1 MARMTRSTD
10 ISPLSVLLSRVD
22 AVSDG
27 SPSRDTVPCGFPSLD
42 KMLGG
47 GFRRGDLIV
56 LGGDVAS
63 GKSALALAFAIRA
76 TALQPNHP
84 GVAFLTAEMAVE
96 RVLERVLAIEAR
108 ARIDDLRL
116 GTLDDVARS
125 NAGAVALRLREQ
137 LPLIDRLPAGS
148 GTAAVA
154 RLLDELPEVGF
165 VLVDSV
171 AALASGARASDEEIA
186 SSIRELKALA
196 LARDVAIL
204 TTAPLPDLAVRADRR
219 PTLDDF
225 GALGSVKQHADVVL
239 GIFRQDM
246 YEPSRDIEGA
256 TELLIRKNR
265 NGATGYVDLYFYAQW
280 MRFEDMLDPDR

>member
-1 MARMTRSTD
+1 MTRSAD

-27 SPSRDTVPCGFPSLD
+27 SPARDTIACGFPSID

-47 GFRRGDLIV
+47 GFRRGDLVV

-76 TALQPNHP
+76 SQQPAR
-84 GVAFLTAEMAVE
+84 VAFLTAENSVE

-108 ARIDDLRL
+108 TRVDDLRR
-116 GTLDDVARS
+116 GSLDDVARA
-125 NAGAVALRLREQ
+125 NAGAVALRLRDH
-137 LPLIDRLPAGS
+137 LPVVERLS
-148 GTAAVA
+148 GDGIGGLTTQVEELPDVDLVIVDSAAA
-154 RLLDELPEVGF
+154 LLSGKGPLDEEL
-165 VLVDSV
+165 
-171 AALASGARASDEEIA
+171 AAA
-186 SSIRELKALA
+186 IRDLKALA
-196 LARDVAIL
+196 LDRDVAIL
-204 TTAPLPDLAVRADRR
+204 TTAPLPLLADRADRR

-225 GALGSVKQHADVVL
+225 GALGTIKQFADVVL
-239 GIFRQDM
+239 GLFRQDM
-246 YEPSRDIEGA
+246 YEPARDIEGA

-265 NGATGYVDLYFYAQW
+265 NGPTGYVDLYFYAQW